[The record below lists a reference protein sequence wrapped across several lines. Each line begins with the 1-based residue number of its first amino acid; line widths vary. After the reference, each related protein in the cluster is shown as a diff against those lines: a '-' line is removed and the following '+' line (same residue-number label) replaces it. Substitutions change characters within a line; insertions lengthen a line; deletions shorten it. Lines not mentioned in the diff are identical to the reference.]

1 MTAYAVCLIAETK
14 FGEEIEQY
22 LTAIDDT
29 LEPFG
34 GKFRI
39 HGGPY
44 QQIEGV
50 FIGDLIVMEFPYMRS
65 AGQWYESPAYKRI
78 KHLRTNNSVSTLIF
92 VNGTPEGHKA
102 TDILN

>member
-44 QQIEGV
+44 QQIEVCSLAISSSWNFRTCAVLANG
-50 FIGDLIVMEFPYMRS
+50 MSR
-65 AGQWYESPAYKRI
+65 Q
-78 KHLRTNNSVSTLIF
+78 RTNALNICVPT
-92 VNGTPEGHKA
+92 TPA
-102 TDILN
+102 VP